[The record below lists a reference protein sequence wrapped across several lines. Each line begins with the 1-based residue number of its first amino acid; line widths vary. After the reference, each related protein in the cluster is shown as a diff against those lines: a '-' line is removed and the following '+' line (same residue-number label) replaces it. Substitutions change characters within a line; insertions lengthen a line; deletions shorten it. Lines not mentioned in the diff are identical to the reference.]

1 MDRAMT
7 TRLALRV
14 GRLGGLLALLLTAV
28 WLFWPTALGGA
39 TTYVTTHGVS
49 MQPRFHNGDMAVL
62 HSADTYAVGDIVAF
76 HSVELNTTV
85 MHRIIAREGDRF
97 VTQGDNNSWID
108 PDRPSAGEVL
118 GRLWF
123 RIPEG
128 GDVVA
133 VFRTPAFL
141 MLAALAGATVL
152 WRLRTARGRRRPDE
166 PRGRMP
172 TVSMPARARA
182 RQVAVASG
190 AVALLCAGG
199 GVALFLLPVTD
210 VEEQIMQVTQRGTYA
225 YSGTA
230 VPGVTYPTGVIV
242 TGDPVYTELLRTLTV
257 QFALDVTAP
266 GLDSLRGTARLDVS
280 LAAPDGWTA
289 TLDSGPPG
297 SVEAGILSA
306 SVALDLARA
315 ADLLERHYE
324 EIGTK
329 GGVAAMIITPV
340 VEFAGTLHGEPFAA
354 TAPPP
359 LRLDLDAA
367 ALRLAGNPA
376 EALASS
382 TVTDVTVDQVTDHHV
397 TVLGVSLP
405 VSFARTVVLSVLVV
419 AALGAAGAVWLGW
432 PRSGNAVDEFLMR
445 HAGRIVEVNSFT
457 LGATVIDVTDPDALH
472 LVAERLD
479 GLVLH
484 HIGPY
489 GHLFAV
495 QDADTTYC
503 HMVSQPAP
511 SDSLFSPSS

>member
-7 TRLALRV
+7 TCIALRV
-14 GRLGGLLALLLTAV
+14 GRLGGLLALLLTAA
-28 WLFWPTALGGA
+28 WLFWPAALGGA
-39 TTYVTTHGVS
+39 TTYVTTQGVS
-49 MQPRFHNGDMAVL
+49 MQPRFSSGDMAVL
-62 HSADTYAVGDIVAF
+62 RSAENYAVGDVVAF

-85 MHRIIAREGDRF
+85 MHRIVAREGDRF

-108 PDRPSAGEVL
+108 PDRPSVGEVL
-118 GRLWF
+118 GRVWF

-152 WRLRTARGRRRPDE
+152 WRLRAARGRQRPGE
-166 PRGRMP
+166 VRGRRSA
-172 TVSMPARARA
+172 VSMPARARA
-182 RQVAVASG
+182 REVAVVSG

-210 VEEQIMQVTQRGTYA
+210 VEEQTVQVTQRGTYA
-225 YSGTA
+225 YGGTA
-230 VPGVTYPTGVIV
+230 VPGVTYPAGVIV

-257 QFALDVTAP
+257 QFALDVTGP
-266 GLDSLRGTARLDVS
+266 GLDSLLGTARLDVS
-280 LAAPDGWTA
+280 MTAPDGWTA
-289 TLDSGPPG
+289 SLDSGPSG
-297 SVEAGILSA
+297 SAESGTLSA
-306 SVALDLARA
+306 SVRLDLARA
-315 ADLLERHYE
+315 ADLLQRHHE
-324 EIGTK
+324 EIGTT
-329 GGVAAMIITPV
+329 GGVAAMIVTPV
-340 VEFAGTLHGEPFAA
+340 VELAGTVHGEPFAA

-376 EALASS
+376 EALVSS
-382 TVTDVTVDQVTDHHV
+382 VVTDVTIEQVTDHHV
-397 TVLGVSLP
+397 TVFGGPIPVSL
-405 VSFARTVVLSVLVV
+405 ARTVVLSVLVV

-432 PRSGNAVDEFLMR
+432 PRSGNTVDEFLMR

-457 LGATVIDVTDPDALH
+457 LGATVIDVSDPDALH

-503 HMVSQPAP
+503 HMVS
-511 SDSLFSPSS
+511 

>member
-1 MDRAMT
+1 MT

-14 GRLGGLLALLLTAV
+14 GRLGGLLALLLTAA
-28 WLFWPTALGGA
+28 WLFLPTALGGA
-39 TTYVTTHGVS
+39 TTYVTTHGIS
-49 MQPRFHNGDMAVL
+49 MQPRFSSGDMAVL
-62 HSADTYAVGDIVAF
+62 RPAETYTVGDIVAF

-133 VFRTPAFL
+133 VFRTPAL
-141 MLAALAGATVL
+141 LALAALAGATLL
-152 WRLRTARGRRRPDE
+152 WRLRAARGRPRRDE

-172 TVSMPARARA
+172 AVGMPVRARA
-182 RQVAVASG
+182 RQVAAVSG
-190 AVALLCAGG
+190 AVALICAAAGA
-199 GVALFLLPVTD
+199 ALFVLPVTD
-210 VEEQIMQVTQRGTYA
+210 VEQQTVQVTQRGTYD

-230 VPGVTYPTGVIV
+230 KPGVTYPDGVIV

-257 QFALDVTAP
+257 QFALDATGP
-266 GLDSLRGTARLDVS
+266 GLDSLRGAARLDVS
-280 LAAPDGWTA
+280 VAASDGWTA
-289 TLDSGPPG
+289 PLGSGPAG
-297 SVEAGILSA
+297 SLEGGTLSA
-306 SVALDLARA
+306 SVALDLAGA
-315 ADLLERHYE
+315 ANLLARHHK
-324 EIGTK
+324 EIGTAV
-329 GGVAAMIITPV
+329 GAATVIATPV
-340 VEFAGTLHGEPFAA
+340 VELTGTLRGKPFAA

-359 LRLDLDAA
+359 LRLALDAS
-367 ALRLAGNPA
+367 ALRLAGDPA
-376 EALASS
+376 KVLESS

-397 TVLGVSLP
+397 TVFGASIP
-405 VSFARTVVLSVLVV
+405 VGFARTAVLSLLVLSVLG
-419 AALGAAGAVWLGW
+419 GATAVWLGW
-432 PRSGNAVDEFLMR
+432 PHSADAVDEFLVR
-445 HAGRIVEVNSFT
+445 HSGRIVEVNSFT
-457 LGATVIDVTDPDALH
+457 LGATVVDLTDPEALH

-484 HIGPY
+484 HVGPY

-503 HMVSQPAP
+503 HMVS
-511 SDSLFSPSS
+511 